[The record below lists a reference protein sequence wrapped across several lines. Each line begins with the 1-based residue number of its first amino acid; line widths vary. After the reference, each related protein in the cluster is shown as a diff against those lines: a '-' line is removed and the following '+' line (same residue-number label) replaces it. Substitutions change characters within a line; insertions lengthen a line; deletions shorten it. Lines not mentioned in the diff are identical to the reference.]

1 MTNEPGF
8 DPHDIASSIVR
19 ALVLYSLAEHQSGHA
34 TTLQVTA
41 QGPSFSVADDG
52 RGHAIHK
59 LVAGQP
65 YLQFIYSH
73 LDYPFDNAQ
82 AAPVQLQGIGMSL
95 VNTLCS
101 ELAVTVR
108 KPDATL
114 RVLFSNGRLH
124 SHELLDL
131 ACAATGNTVS
141 GTAHAQLQAQ
151 GVDSA
156 GLQRWLLRLP
166 AGNPSL
172 KLFFNGQPLQA
183 PQPGGESA
191 PHAR

>member
-1 MTNEPGF
+1 MNAEPSPDAQELTG
-8 DPHDIASSIVR
+8 DIVR
-19 ALVLYSLAEHQSGHA
+19 ALVLYSLAEHQAGHA

-41 QGPSFSVADDG
+41 QGLSFSVADDG

-65 YLQFIYSH
+65 YLQFIYTH
-73 LDYPFDNAQ
+73 LDYPFDNAE

-124 SHELLDL
+124 SQELQ
-131 ACAATGNTVS
+131 AVPSTTTGNTLS
-141 GTAHAQLQAQ
+141 GKVHAHLQAH
-151 GVDSA
+151 DA
-156 GLQRWLLRLP
+156 DNAHLQRWLLRLLV
-166 AGNPSL
+166 ANPSL
-172 KLFFNGQPLQA
+172 KLFFNGQALQA
-183 PQPGGESA
+183 P
-191 PHAR
+191 HTR